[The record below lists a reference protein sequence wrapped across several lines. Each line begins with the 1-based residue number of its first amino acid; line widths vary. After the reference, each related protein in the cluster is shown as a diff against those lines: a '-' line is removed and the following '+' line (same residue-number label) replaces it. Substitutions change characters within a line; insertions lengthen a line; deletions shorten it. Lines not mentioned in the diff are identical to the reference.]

1 MSIIC
6 VTLLS
11 ASAAAQF
18 TYDQY
23 FSFSGF
29 IPTVTVDDR
38 PAALQAGLYPSLY
51 TQRSISRDL
60 RWVADNDSALLVF
73 WQEQGD
79 TILHIL
85 RELSG
90 LEWQERAMRLHLV
103 RFFPSVGCP
112 DPLIIPVGGMRQG
125 GLIEAAP
132 SGLNMKLNLVYQLAQ
147 RMLAQADRP
156 GTRVLPAI
164 AYHPLM
170 KPGPYRR
177 DNLAWLL
184 ALSVGQSV
192 LGMDSTEQAFES
204 AFWKG
209 RTPGRQI
216 LERYLLGHWI
226 LTPQRPLSDWIVGEP
241 YSSSLVEATRPPR
254 RPEGTEGQDHTAFVE
269 GLPVKGILGF
279 SVRTDQA
286 NFPVV
291 DKIDVHRLAYA
302 SGLWEGDQI
311 RRVDGSLVR
320 THRALVE
327 RILEGI
333 ELNGGATLEIRRDDR
348 LQTIIIQSAGYPLE
362 KGNGEGLEIE
372 ETSRNSGVETPSP
385 DDSLY
390 DQAPST
396 SPWEK
401 KPEPLPPRSP

>member
-1 MSIIC
+1 MFTFC
-6 VTLLS
+6 LTLLS

-23 FSFSGF
+23 FSFAGF
-29 IPTVTVDDR
+29 IPGVIVDDH

-51 TQRSISRDL
+51 QQRSISEDL
-60 RWVADNDSALLVF
+60 RWVADKDSALMVF

-79 TILHIL
+79 TILHVL

-90 LEWQERAMRLHLV
+90 LEWQERALRIHLV
-103 RFFPSVGCP
+103 RFFPSVGSP

-125 GLIEAAP
+125 DLIEAAP
-132 SGLNMKLNLVYQLAQ
+132 SGECMKLNLVYQLAQ

-156 GTRVLPAI
+156 GTGVLPAV

-184 ALSVGQSV
+184 ALSVAQSV
-192 LGMDSTEQAFES
+192 LGMDSTAQAYES

-209 RTPGRQI
+209 RTPGRHI

-226 LTPQRPLSDWIVGEP
+226 LTPQRSLSDWIMDEP
-241 YSSSLVEATRPPR
+241 YSSNLVEATRSPR
-254 RPEGTEGQDHTAFVE
+254 RPGETGAQDHTAFVE
-269 GLPVKGILGF
+269 GLPVKGTLGF
-279 SVRTDQA
+279 SVRTDKA

-291 DKIDVHRLAYA
+291 ERIDVYRLAYA
-302 SGLWEGDQI
+302 SGLREGDQI

-348 LQTIIIQSAGYPLE
+348 LRTIVIQPAGFPFGKGSGKGLDVTKISADSAIGIPPP
-362 KGNGEGLEIE
+362 G
-372 ETSRNSGVETPSP
+372 
-385 DDSLY
+385 DSL
-390 DQAPST
+390 DSQGPSISPRKEQPAP
-396 SPWEK
+396 P
-401 KPEPLPPRSP
+401 